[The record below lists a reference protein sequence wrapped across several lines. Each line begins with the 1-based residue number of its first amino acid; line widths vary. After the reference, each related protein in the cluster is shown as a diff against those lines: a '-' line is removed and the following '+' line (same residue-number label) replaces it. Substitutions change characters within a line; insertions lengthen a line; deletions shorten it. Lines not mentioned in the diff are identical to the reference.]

1 VRPLKASSDDV
12 TGLNVTYGYDGF
24 NRLTSTAFSNS
35 GTFAGSSF
43 TYTYD
48 RYGNRTAQTVT
59 AGSGPQPQF
68 SVNPA
73 TNQLS
78 GYTYDLAGN
87 MINDGAHSYTYDA
100 EGNIVAVDNGSTAQ
114 YLYDAQNRRVQVQ
127 TAAATTDYRYDF
139 AGRRISSWLNP
150 TAANPLG
157 TGVEGR
163 LYWGGQQIAF
173 RAGDGTTYF
182 EHQDWTGT
190 ERLRTNYLGQA
201 AQRYSSLP
209 WGDDSSAAIGGDGD
223 NQDNAIFA
231 GLDLDTESGT
241 GHAQFRNYSQTQ
253 GRWLAPDPYDG
264 SYDITNPQSF
274 NRYAYALNNPLSFI
288 DRLGL
293 DPCPGAGGGG
303 GGADPGDGGDGD
315 DPNDPE
321 IARSRVRP
329 DDTGCDCGPNCVGV
343 VADPPTPLPDPCD
356 TYDCFAG
363 PPSSGP
369 GGGGGTGT
377 APNKGN
383 CTAQRIVSGIT
394 GAANLGV
401 AAAKIPDLIGT
412 VVALGATGEGAPA
425 AAVLG
430 VYGTTSIFG
439 QGLAGA
445 AQLYSAFTGNY
456 GAPAQVAQIG
466 NILSGPVSG
475 LGTLLA
481 GGSLATAERNAGYES
496 MFTAGSGLINAL
508 AGEASALPLA
518 MADHN
523 TAFFGA
529 FAPSSGCT
537 AGHS

>member
-1 VRPLKASSDDV
+1 MQLGIESQIPD
-12 TGLNVTYGYDGF
+12 GLLAANALLAENSRQGVP
-24 NRLTSTAFSNS
+24 TSTHTLHRGFEFAISSTALSLEFRCSESAS
-35 GTFAGSSF
+35 GT
-43 TYTYD
+43 
-48 RYGNRTAQTVT
+48 V
-59 AGSGPQPQF
+59 
-68 SVNPA
+68 
-73 TNQLS
+73 
-78 GYTYDLAGN
+78 
-87 MINDGAHSYTYDA
+87 DA
-100 EGNIVAVDNGSTAQ
+100 
-114 YLYDAQNRRVQVQ
+114 
-127 TAAATTDYRYDF
+127 
-139 AGRRISSWLNP
+139 
-150 TAANPLG
+150 
-157 TGVEGR
+157 
-163 LYWGGQQIAF
+163 
-173 RAGDGTTYF
+173 
-182 EHQDWTGT
+182 
-190 ERLRTNYLGQA
+190 
-201 AQRYSSLP
+201 
-209 WGDDSSAAIGGDGD
+209 
-223 NQDNAIFA
+223 
-231 GLDLDTESGT
+231 
-241 GHAQFRNYSQTQ
+241 
-253 GRWLAPDPYDG
+253 
-264 SYDITNPQSF
+264 
-274 NRYAYALNNPLSFI
+274 
-288 DRLGL
+288 
-293 DPCPGAGGGG
+293 
-303 GGADPGDGGDGD
+303 
-315 DPNDPE
+315 
-321 IARSRVRP
+321 
-329 DDTGCDCGPNCVGV
+329 
-343 VADPPTPLPDPCD
+343 
-356 TYDCFAG
+356 
-363 PPSSGP
+363 PS
-369 GGGGGTGT
+369 
-377 APNKGN
+377 KGN